1 MIATAKVIAPVHSQ
15 PIASSGPGSTNR
27 PITLGCMAMIIIT
40 TINGTAT
47 TPLITAHQNNALIGS
62 MPTKLKPMPISV
74 AAAIA
79 P

>member
-1 MIATAKVIAPVHSQ
+1 MIATATAITPVHSQ
-15 PIASSGPGSTNR
+15 PIACNGLGSTNR

-40 TINGTAT
+40 AINGTAT
-47 TPLITAHQNNALIGS
+47 TPLITAHQNSALIGA

-74 AAAIA
+74 AAPIA